1 MPPRKET
8 QAAKAARLAKEKK
21 DKERAAKERK
31 ETANARAQ
39 ANAEEPAPT
48 AERIPKK
55 KKRNGVEFSSSDSE
69 SDKSNSA
76 EDREDDEEGSN
87 TTEEDLSDLAAGD
100 DACRVN
106 NCGLGN
112 ARSTNCPR
120 HQKAAD
126 QQLQAANVPRERRNT
141 TAGAPKQA
149 ETVES
154 SSTPTKQPARDAG
167 KKGKQST
174 RRSNKHV
181 ESQVQQ
187 TLTDA
192 LAPYLEQF
200 QSMLAENAAWAV
212 CPCSTGYIC

>member
-1 MPPRKET
+1 MGKAET
-8 QAAKAARLAKEKK
+8 PAQKKARLAKEKK
-21 DKERAAKERK
+21 DKAAKERK
-31 ETANARAQ
+31 ETANARVQ
-39 ANAEEPAPT
+39 ANAGEPAPT

-55 KKRNGVEFSSSDSE
+55 KKRNSVEFSSSDSD
-69 SDKSNSA
+69 SAKSNSA
-76 EDREDDEEGSN
+76 EDREDDDGSD
-87 TTEEDLSDLAAGD
+87 TEVEDLSDLAAGD
-100 DACRVN
+100 AACRVT

-112 ARSTNCPR
+112 ARGTNCPR

-200 QSMLAENAAWAV
+200 QSMLAENAARAV
-212 CPCSTGYIC
+212 RPCSTGYIR

>member
-1 MPPRKET
+1 MGKAET
-8 QAAKAARLAKEKK
+8 PAQKKARLAKEKK
-21 DKERAAKERK
+21 DKERANARK

-39 ANAEEPAPT
+39 ANAGEPAPT

-55 KKRNGVEFSSSDSE
+55 KKRTGVEFSSSDSE

-76 EDREDDEEGSN
+76 EGREDDEEGSN

-100 DACRVN
+100 DACRVT

-112 ARSTNCPR
+112 ALSTNCSR
-120 HQKAAD
+120 HQKAANE
-126 QQLQAANVPRERRNT
+126 QLNAANAPRERRNT

-200 QSMLAENAAWAV
+200 QSMLAENAARAV
-212 CPCSTGYIC
+212 RPCSTGYIR

>member
-1 MPPRKET
+1 M
-8 QAAKAARLAKEKK
+8 
-21 DKERAAKERK
+21 
-31 ETANARAQ
+31 
-39 ANAEEPAPT
+39 
-48 AERIPKK
+48 
-55 KKRNGVEFSSSDSE
+55 KRV
-69 SDKSNSA
+69 A
-76 EDREDDEEGSN
+76 IR
-87 TTEEDLSDLAAGD
+87 TEEDLSDLAAGD
-100 DACRVN
+100 DACRVT

-120 HQKAAD
+120 HQKAANE
-126 QQLQAANVPRERRNT
+126 QLQAANVPRERRKT

-187 TLTDA
+187 TLTET

-200 QSMLAENAAWAV
+200 QSMLAENAARAV
-212 CPCSTGYIC
+212 RPCSTGYIR

>member
-1 MPPRKET
+1 MPPKKES

-48 AERIPKK
+48 AEKIPRRKK
-55 KKRNGVEFSSSDSE
+55 QFSSSDS
-69 SDKSNSA
+69 DDGKSNSA
-76 EDREDDEEGSN
+76 EDREDDEGSD
-87 TTEEDLSDLAAGD
+87 TEVEDLSDLAAGD
-100 DACRVN
+100 AACRVT

-112 ARSTNCPR
+112 ALSTNCPR
-120 HQKAAD
+120 HQKAANE
-126 QQLQAANVPRERRNT
+126 QLQAANVPRERRNT

-187 TLTDA
+187 TLTEA

-200 QSMLAENAAWAV
+200 QSMLAENAARAV
-212 CPCSTGYIC
+212 RPCSTGYIR

>member
-1 MPPRKET
+1 MGKAET
-8 QAAKAARLAKEKK
+8 PAQKKARLAKEKK

-39 ANAEEPAPT
+39 ANAGEPAPT
-48 AERIPKK
+48 AERIPKRK
-55 KKRNGVEFSSSDSE
+55 KQFSSSDSE

-76 EDREDDEEGSN
+76 EGREDDEEGSN

-100 DACRVN
+100 DACRVT

-112 ARSTNCPR
+112 ALSTNCRR
-120 HQKAAD
+120 HQKAANE
-126 QQLQAANVPRERRNT
+126 QLHAANVPRERRKT
-141 TAGAPKQA
+141 TAEAEKQA
-149 ETVES
+149 DTGES
-154 SSTPTKQPARDAG
+154 SSTPTKPPARDAG

-187 TLTDA
+187 TLTET
-192 LAPYLEQF
+192 LAPILEQF
-200 QSMLAENAAWAV
+200 QSMLAENAARAV
-212 CPCSTGYIC
+212 RPCSTGYIR

>member
-1 MPPRKET
+1 M
-8 QAAKAARLAKEKK
+8 
-21 DKERAAKERK
+21 
-31 ETANARAQ
+31 
-39 ANAEEPAPT
+39 
-48 AERIPKK
+48 
-55 KKRNGVEFSSSDSE
+55 EFSASDSD
-69 SDKSNSA
+69 SAKSNSA
-76 EDREDDEEGSN
+76 EDQRDEDDDDN
-87 TTEEDLSDLAAGD
+87 DTEVEDHSDLAAGD
-100 DACRVN
+100 PACKVT

-120 HQKAAD
+120 HQKAANE
-126 QQLQAANVPRERRNT
+126 QLQAANVPRERRNT

-149 ETVES
+149 ETGES

-167 KKGKQST
+167 RKGKQST

-200 QSMLAENAAWAV
+200 QSMLAENAARAV
-212 CPCSTGYIC
+212 RPCSTGYIR

>member
-1 MPPRKET
+1 MPPKKES
-8 QAAKAARLAKEKK
+8 QAAKEARLAKQKK
-21 DKERAAKERK
+21 DKEQARK
-31 ETANARAQ
+31 RTANARAQ

-48 AERIPKK
+48 ADRIPKK
-55 KKRNGVEFSSSDSE
+55 KKRNGVEFSASDSD
-69 SDKSNSA
+69 SAKSNSA
-76 EDREDDEEGSN
+76 EDHEDDDDN
-87 TTEEDLSDLAAGD
+87 DTEVEDHSDLAAGD
-100 DACRVN
+100 AACRVT

-112 ARSTNCPR
+112 ALSTNCPR
-120 HQKAAD
+120 HQKAANE
-126 QQLQAANVPRERRNT
+126 QLHAANVPRERRKT
-141 TAGAPKQA
+141 TAEAEKA
-149 ETVES
+149 ETGES

-200 QSMLAENAAWAV
+200 QSMLAENAARAV
-212 CPCSTGYIC
+212 RPCSTGYIR

>member
-1 MPPRKET
+1 MPPKKES

-39 ANAEEPAPT
+39 ANAGEPAPT
-48 AERIPKK
+48 AERIPKRK
-55 KKRNGVEFSSSDSE
+55 KQFSSSDSE
-69 SDKSNSA
+69 SDKSNSI

-112 ARSTNCPR
+112 ARSTNCPQ

-126 QQLQAANVPRERRNT
+126 QQLQAANAPRERRNT

-200 QSMLAENAAWAV
+200 QSMLAENAARAV
-212 CPCSTGYIC
+212 RPCSTGYIR